1 MSKTTTYLVVGGAAV
16 VAVGAL
22 YYFHNRSTG
31 GAKANPS
38 GAVAAANKSPAGQA
52 TASKGSNIF
61 DFGGA
66 VAQAGAGAYA
76 AYLGSS
82 KNSTAAVGQ

>member
-1 MSKTTTYLVVGGAAV
+1 MGKTTTYLVVGGAAAIALG
-16 VAVGAL
+16 AV
-22 YYFHNRSTG
+22 YYFHNRSTA
-31 GAKANPS
+31 GAKASPS
-38 GAVAAANKSPAGQA
+38 GTVAAANKSTAGQA

-61 DFGGA
+61 DFGGQL
-66 VAQAGAGAYA
+66 AQAGAGAYA